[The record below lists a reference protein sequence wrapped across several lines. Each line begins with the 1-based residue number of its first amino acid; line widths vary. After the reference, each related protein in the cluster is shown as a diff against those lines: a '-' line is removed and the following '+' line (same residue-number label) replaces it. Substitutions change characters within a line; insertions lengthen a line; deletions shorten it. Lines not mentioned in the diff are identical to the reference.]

1 MRRIGVALLLCDT
14 SGRRQS
20 VKLCSDI
27 QINLL
32 PKRKFYDIIYF
43 IIEADRH
50 CRAPT
55 KIRIKTEEAH
65 IMKCIYCGNAE
76 SKVVD
81 SRSTDD
87 GNSIRRRRE
96 CLQCGKRFTTYEV
109 IESTPV
115 LVVKNDG
122 TRQPFDPLKIKSGV
136 IKSCEKRP
144 VAIRDIDALVTSVEK
159 QVYNSLEQEVQSR
172 KIGELVM
179 ERLKELDPIAYVRFA
194 SVYRDFRDVTTFIE
208 FINEFK

>member
-1 MRRIGVALLLCDT
+1 
-14 SGRRQS
+14 
-20 VKLCSDI
+20 
-27 QINLL
+27 
-32 PKRKFYDIIYF
+32 
-43 IIEADRH
+43 
-50 CRAPT
+50 
-55 KIRIKTEEAH
+55 
-65 IMKCIYCGNAE
+65 MKCIYCGNAE

-122 TRQPFDPLKIKSGV
+122 TRQPFDPFKVKSGV
-136 IKSCEKRP
+136 IKACEKRP
-144 VAIRDIDALVTSVEK
+144 VAIRDIDALVASVEK
-159 QVYNSLEQEVQSR
+159 QVYNSLEQEISSK
-172 KIGELVM
+172 KIGGMVM
-179 ERLKELDPIAYVRFA
+179 ARLKELDQVAYIRFA
-194 SVYRDFRDVTTFIE
+194 SVYRQFRDVTTFIE

>member
-1 MRRIGVALLLCDT
+1 
-14 SGRRQS
+14 
-20 VKLCSDI
+20 
-27 QINLL
+27 
-32 PKRKFYDIIYF
+32 
-43 IIEADRH
+43 
-50 CRAPT
+50 
-55 KIRIKTEEAH
+55 
-65 IMKCIYCGNAE
+65 MKCIYCGNAE

-122 TRQPFDPLKIKSGV
+122 TRQPFDPFKVKSGV
-136 IKSCEKRP
+136 IKACEKRP
-144 VAIRDIDALVTSVEK
+144 VAIRDIDALVASVEK
-159 QVYNSLEQEVQSR
+159 QVHNSLEQEISSK
-172 KIGELVM
+172 KIGGMVM
-179 ERLKELDPIAYVRFA
+179 ERLKELDQVAYIRFA
-194 SVYRDFRDVTTFIE
+194 SVYRQFRDVTTFIE